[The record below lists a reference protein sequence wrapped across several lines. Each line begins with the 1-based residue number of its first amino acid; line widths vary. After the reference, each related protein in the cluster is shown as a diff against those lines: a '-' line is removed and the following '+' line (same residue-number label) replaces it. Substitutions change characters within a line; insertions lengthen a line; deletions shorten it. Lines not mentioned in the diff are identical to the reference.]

1 MNLRNLLKKLVEIGD
16 AALTLEEKFRSEIE
30 KVHPYHRASARNLV
44 HYLALRRFD
53 LRPLQEELA
62 DRGLSSLGRA
72 EGCVLF
78 SLQAVLRA
86 LGKEVPAPLV
96 RADPAPLSRLE
107 SARLLQSHTVA
118 LLGPKPSGRS
128 SAIMVTMPTETAHDS
143 EFTRRILGAGMDIAR
158 INCAHDSEAVWLRMV
173 ENLRRGAREASRT
186 IRIIMD
192 LAGPKLRTGGIRHGP
207 RFCHWKP
214 ASDRFGR
221 LIEPARIWLTTE
233 STGRRAPE
241 AASAAL
247 LFPEEWL
254 QQLAPGR
261 EVLFFDIQGRPR
273 SLRIVERLQDGLLAE
288 SRQSATVS
296 EETAFVPFDPTP
308 SLEHLGQRAAF
319 ARALGDTSSFLLLRR
334 GSRIRLLPPGSKVS
348 AAGERR
354 PLPAI
359 EMVPAEALHSLREG
373 QTIWFDDGRIGGV
386 IRSAT
391 TTGVVVETTRARP
404 QGEKLG
410 ANRGINLPETE
421 LALPP
426 LSAKDRSLLPW
437 ILEHADGIG
446 LSFVRSPA
454 DVATLQ
460 EALRRVGGEEL
471 PLVVKIETR
480 KAFEALPAILLTAMQ
495 SPSVGVMIARGDL
508 AVECGYERLAEV
520 QEEIL
525 WVAEAAHLPVIWA
538 TQVLETL
545 ATTGLPSRAEVT
557 DAAMAERSECVMLNK
572 GPHIEEALY
581 FLHDVLRRMEAHQTK
596 KRSMLRHLH
605 LADLFEEGSAHPAE
619 HSLSRKARSRR
630 ATR

>member
-1 MNLRNLLKKLVEIGD
+1 MNRRNVVQKLVEIGK
-16 AALTLEEKFRSEIE
+16 AALALEKKFRSAIDA
-30 KVHPYHRASARNLV
+30 VHPDHRASARNLV

-72 EGCVLF
+72 ESCVLF
-78 SLQAVLRA
+78 SLQAVLTA
-86 LGKEVPAPLV
+86 LGERIPAPM
-96 RADPAPLSRLE
+96 AEGEPPPTRLE
-107 SARLLQSHTVA
+107 SSRLLQAHTLA
-118 LLGPKPSGRS
+118 LLGPKPAGRS
-128 SAIMVTMPTETAHDS
+128 SAIMVTMPTETAQDP
-143 EFTRRILGAGMDIAR
+143 ELARRLLEAGMDIAR
-158 INCAHDSEAVWLRMV
+158 INCTHDGEAVWLRMV
-173 ENLRRGAREASRT
+173 ENLRRAGREAGRP
-186 IRIIMD
+186 IRIVMD
-192 LAGPKLRTGGIRHGP
+192 LAGPKLRTGGIHYGP
-207 RFCHWKP
+207 RFCSWKP

-221 LIEPARIWLTTE
+221 LIEPARIWLAAE
-233 STGRRAPE
+233 PPDSRMPE
-241 AASAAL
+241 GAAAAL
-247 LFPEEWL
+247 LFSEEWL
-254 QQLAPGR
+254 QRLAPGK
-261 EVLFFDIQGRPR
+261 EVLFFDIRGRPR
-273 SLRIVERLQDGLLAE
+273 SLRIMERLPDGLLAE
-288 SRQSATVS
+288 GRQGATVS
-296 EETAFVPFDPTP
+296 EETAFVSFDPSP
-308 SLEHLGQRAAF
+308 VLEPLGQRAAF
-319 ARALGDTSSFLLLRR
+319 VRALGDSHSFLLLPR
-334 GSRIRLLPPGSKVS
+334 GSRFRLISPEAKRSGAGSKK
-348 AAGERR
+348 

-359 EMVPAEALHSLREG
+359 EMEPGEALRSLREG

-386 IRSAT
+386 VRSAT
-391 TTGVVVETTRARP
+391 PSEAVVETTRARP

-410 ANRGINLPETE
+410 PNRGINLPETD

-446 LSFVRSPA
+446 LSFVRCPA

-460 EALRRVGGEEL
+460 EALRQAGGAEL
-471 PLVVKIETR
+471 PIVIKIETR
-480 KAFEALPAILLTAMQ
+480 KAFEALPAILLAAMQ

-572 GPHIEEALY
+572 GPHIEEALH
-581 FLHDVLRRMEAHQTK
+581 FLHDVLQRMEAHQTK

-605 LADLFEEGSAHPAE
+605 LADLFEESGARPNGSARPGK
-619 HSLSRKARSRR
+619 SRSPGS
-630 ATR
+630 TP